1 MCIHVSVHVR
11 NRAAMPDKRVED
23 DSELQVVKA
32 AEPFEVFF
40 RREFPKMVAVAYAVS
55 GSRWAAEELAQ
66 EAFLRAHRSWE
77 KISGYDK
84 PGAWL
89 RRVTINLAN
98 SYLRTRV
105 SEVKALEKF
114 ALRRIEPLEPHPE
127 EEMEF
132 WQEVKKLPRRQREA
146 VALHYVDELRT
157 QEIAEVMEISE
168 SSVRTH
174 LQRGREALAGP
185 MSEGGSS

>member
-1 MCIHVSVHVR
+1 
-11 NRAAMPDKRVED
+11 MPDKRVED
-23 DSELQVVKA
+23 DGELQVVKA

-77 KISGYDK
+77 RISGYDK

-114 ALRRIEPLEPHPE
+114 TLRRL
-127 EEMEF
+127 
-132 WQEVKKLPRRQREA
+132 KKGSSTDPTDQVGRFAHLWRNRAREGRRRRHDA
-146 VALHYVDELRT
+146 PMH
-157 QEIAEVMEISE
+157 ISE
-168 SSVRTH
+168 IG
-174 LQRGREALAGP
+174 GRAIK
-185 MSEGGSS
+185 